1 MSLGIISQRPSELE
15 ASTLSQCST
24 IFSMRLSN
32 ELDQNFVR
40 AAVPDGAA
48 ELLSFLPSLGT
59 AETMVF
65 GESVNLPMRVIL
77 NTLEE
82 EYRPHSSSAEFTD
95 LWKRSDVTPQFM
107 ETVFDRWRAR
117 SMGKDTKQD
126 ASARTASSQSTVN
139 TVRHSLR
146 QQVAAAPAQ
155 SQANIA
161 EPLRAQPPRQAVS
174 AAASQMRQ
182 RLQSA
187 APKASSLSDVKSML
201 NTAFNRDM

>member
-1 MSLGIISQRPSELE
+1 
-15 ASTLSQCST
+15 
-24 IFSMRLSN
+24 
-32 ELDQNFVR
+32 
-40 AAVPDGAA
+40 
-48 ELLSFLPSLGT
+48 
-59 AETMVF
+59 
-65 GESVNLPMRVIL
+65 
-77 NTLEE
+77 
-82 EYRPHSSSAEFTD
+82 
-95 LWKRSDVTPQFM
+95 
-107 ETVFDRWRAR
+107 
-117 SMGKDTKQD
+117 MGKDTKQD

>member
-1 MSLGIISQRPSELE
+1 
-15 ASTLSQCST
+15 
-24 IFSMRLSN
+24 MRLSN

-77 NTLEE
+77 NTLPE

-95 LWKRSDVTPQFM
+95 LWNRPDVTPEFM
-107 ETVFDRWRAR
+107 ETVFERWRAR
-117 SMGKDTKQD
+117 SLGKSTKATSSSS
-126 ASARTASSQSTVN
+126 ASAQTGSSQNSLN
-139 TVRHSLR
+139 AIRHNLR
-146 QQVAAAPAQ
+146 QQVAAAPT
-155 SQANIA
+155 
-161 EPLRAQPPRQAVS
+161 RQAHQMTQAPLS
-174 AAASQMRQ
+174 PPTSPTTAAGQMRQ
-182 RLQSA
+182 RLQNVA
-187 APKASSLSDVKSML
+187 AKPSSLSDVKSML